1 MSVGGVGAAGGS
13 AGAGAAVGGVG
24 ATGGTCGSSPGG
36 TSGVEGVT
44 SPEGKDASTK
54 DISDAGDKAGTT
66 YNINQTQNN
75 VFINMSSQDSV
86 ELHNSIYGPTKAA
99 DCNNMDLQK
108 LIEMMI
114 AIKLLEAMSEGGSST
129 GGGFSTVA

>member
-13 AGAGAAVGGVG
+13 AGAGAAAGGVG
-24 ATGGTCGSSPGG
+24 AAGGCGGSSPGG
-36 TSGVEGVT
+36 ASGVGGVT
-44 SPEGKDASTK
+44 PSGGEGTSTK

-66 YNINQTQNN
+66 YNIEQTQNN
-75 VFINMSSQDSV
+75 NIYVNMSSQDSV
-86 ELHNSIYGPTKAA
+86 ELHNCVHGPQKAA
-99 DCNNMDLQK
+99 DCNNIDLQK

-114 AIKLLEAMSEGGSST
+114 AIKLLEAMNDSGGS

>member
-13 AGAGAAVGGVG
+13 AGAGAASGGVG
-24 ATGGTCGSSPGG
+24 ATAGAGGSSPGG
-36 TSGVEGVT
+36 TSGVGGVT
-44 SPEGKDASTK
+44 PSGGEGTSTK

-75 VFINMSSQDSV
+75 MYVNMSSQDSV
-86 ELHNSIYGPTKAA
+86 ELHNCVHGPQKAA
-99 DCNNMDLQK
+99 DCNNIDLQK

-114 AIKLLEAMSEGGSST
+114 AIKLLEAMNDQGSS
-129 GGGFSTVA
+129 GGFSTVA

>member
-13 AGAGAAVGGVG
+13 AGAGAAAGGAG
-24 ATGGTCGSSPGG
+24 AASGTGGISPGG
-36 TSGVEGVT
+36 ASGAEGVT
-44 SPEGKDASTK
+44 SSGGEGTSTK

-75 VFINMSSQDSV
+75 MYINMSTQDSV
-86 ELHNSIYGPTKAA
+86 ELHNCVHGPRKAA
-99 DCNNMDLQK
+99 DCNNIDLQK

-114 AIKLLEAMSEGGSST
+114 AIKMLEAMNNNAGPSSS
-129 GGGFSTVA
+129 GFHTVA